1 MILLIIIIVILIIIG
16 FIKQIY
22 EVNKFT
28 NDYDTVKEYFNI
40 FVNVINNIVNKQ
52 NFDNNAYIQLVKR
65 SEEIQLLIGYYGL
78 IDLAEAGRRYNNYP
92 LVLNTIPKIKELKIN
107 DSFDTENIL
116 KELDMLQNGFL
127 RYFNNLEIIINIY
140 KKNFFNPFTNLKK
153 GIHFILALPIKLLY
167 WVGLINQNNKNKI
180 ENSNFISILSGI
192 GTLLT
197 LLSTIMSMFIDWNT
211 FINTLRNLFSL

>member
-1 MILLIIIIVILIIIG
+1 MFLLIIIIVILIIIG
-16 FIKQIY
+16 FIKQLY
-22 EVNKFT
+22 EVNKFA

-40 FVNVINNIVNKQ
+40 FVNVTTNKVNKQ
-52 NFDNNAYIQLVKR
+52 NLDNNAYIQLVKR
-65 SEEIQLLIGYYGL
+65 SEEIQLLMGYYGV
-78 IDLAEAGRRYNNYP
+78 IDLEEGGRIYNNYP

-116 KELDMLQNGFL
+116 RELEMLQNGFL
-127 RYFNNLEIIINIY
+127 RYFNNLEIIINTY
-140 KKNFFNPFTNLKK
+140 KKHFLNPFTNLKE
-153 GIHFILALPIKLLY
+153 GFHFILSLPIKLLY

-197 LLSTIMSMFIDWNT
+197 LIYTIMSIFIDWNT
-211 FINTLRNLFSL
+211 FVSTIKNLFSL